1 MNKKRKEFKK
11 NNKIIEK
18 RINKIN
24 TIIEY
29 LIDSYYLEPN
39 RKIDKFEIYN
49 KFNNGDE
56 ILIDLFLSELRNKKK
71 IIGKSKFIITF
82 DGVLYLEDLIRTRN
96 GYRNNKI
103 AIVLSLGAFAI
114 SILAIYD
121 DSLSK
126 FVSIFLGFTIIFM
139 INKLIPKKKK

>member
-29 LIDSYYLEPN
+29 LIDSYYLDPN
-39 RKIDKFEIYN
+39 KKIDKFEIYN

>member
-29 LIDSYYLEPN
+29 LIDSYYLDPN